1 MNNIY
6 ADIILIHARLWPGR
20 TAVRPRPDKAI
31 AITDDRISWIGDSDS
46 YAVRRGPGTEVI
58 DLCGALV
65 IPGFRDAHL
74 HPMIGAI
81 DLIECRLSG
90 PAEPALYLAQLREY
104 AARHP
109 NRPFIRGSGWIYAAF
124 PKNGPHRRDIDQVVP
139 DRPVFL
145 KAIDGHSG
153 WVNSAAL
160 RLAGIT
166 RETPDPAGG
175 AIEREAGSGEPT
187 GFLRE
192 WPAMGMVTGKLPKPG
207 LDEYIEGARLFLAQ
221 AAKFGITAIHDA
233 MGKPPFIMA
242 WERLEQLEELTLHVT
257 ASQFGNPERGAE
269 HVEELLEI
277 RNRWKSPRRRIGPA
291 KIALDGV
298 VEGRTALLLE
308 PYADAQNTIGE
319 AMWDPDDVRRL
330 VAALDAVGFQTHF
343 HAVGDAAVRL
353 ALDALEAAQKANGR
367 RDSRHMIAHAD
378 LIDKTDVPRF
388 AKLGVIANLQPA
400 WYYRDS
406 NFDGVALPCLGK
418 ERAFR
423 QFALR
428 SLRDAAAPLAF
439 SSDWPFGGDMLTF
452 NPLDGIE
459 TAMTRCGTGKN
470 GVEPFVPEQAV
481 DLVTMLDGFTRGPA
495 FADFDD
501 DAGVLEVGKRA
512 DLAVLDR
519 DLFVIPASEI
529 HEARVRLTVAAGCIT
544 WRDLSL

>member
-1 MNNIY
+1 MNINN
-6 ADIILIHARLWPGR
+6 ADMILVNALIWPGR
-20 TAVRPRPDKAI
+20 DAGGPKPGMALAI
-31 AITDDRISWIGDSDS
+31 AGDRIARIGD
-46 YAVRRGPGTEVI
+46 AREVLTLRGPQTELI
-58 DLCGALV
+58 DLRGALLL
-65 IPGFRDAHL
+65 PGFRDAHL

-90 PAEPALYLAQLREY
+90 PAEPASYLTQLREY
-104 AARHP
+104 AGKHQD
-109 NRPFIRGSGWIYAAF
+109 RPFIRGSGWIYAAF
-124 PKNGPHRRDIDQVVP
+124 PKSGPNRKSLDEVVP

-160 RLAGIT
+160 QLAGIT

-175 AIEREAGSGEPT
+175 AIERDPVSGEPT

-192 WPAMGMVTGKLPKPG
+192 WPAMGMVTGKMAKPG
-207 LDEYIEGARLFLAQ
+207 IDEYLEGARLFLAQ

-233 MGKPPFIMA
+233 VGKPPFIAA
-242 WERLEQLEELTLHVT
+242 WEQLDRLGELTLHVT
-257 ASQFGNPERGAE
+257 ASQFGNPELGPE
-269 HVEELLEI
+269 HLEELVDI
-277 RNRWKSPRRRIGPA
+277 RKRWKSPRRKIGAA
-291 KIALDGV
+291 KISLDGV

-308 PYADAQNTIGE
+308 PYADAPGAFGE
-319 AMWDPDDVRRL
+319 AMWEASDVRRF
-330 VAALDAVGFQTHF
+330 VADLDAAGYQTHF

-353 ALDALEAAQKANGR
+353 ALDSVEAAQKANGR
-367 RDSRHMIAHAD
+367 RDARHMIAHAD
-378 LIDKTDVPRF
+378 LVDVNDVPRF

-406 NFDGVALPCLGK
+406 NFDSVALPCLGR
-418 ERAFR
+418 ERVFR

-428 SLRDAAAPLAF
+428 SLRDSGASLAF
-439 SSDWPFGGDMLTF
+439 SSDWPFGGDTLTF

-459 TAMTRCGTGKN
+459 TAITRCGIGKS

-481 DLVTMLDGFTRGPA
+481 GLETMLDGFTRGTA

-501 DAGVLEVGKRA
+501 DAGTLEVGKRA

-519 DLFVIPASEI
+519 DLFATPASDI
-529 HEARVRLTVAAGCIT
+529 HEARVRLTVAAGRIT
-544 WRDLSL
+544 WRDPAL